1 MHFFSIRITGN
12 NLDFNSISEK
22 LEIRNAVCHK
32 KGISVLQNDEEI
44 VFDEDIW
51 ESKIEIKDDE
61 SLQNEIDK
69 YVEQLGKH
77 SEYIKELSLTNEISL
92 WLTVYPDNYQL
103 NFRLSK
109 KTIGMLSQMGLNLD
123 ISIMNL
129 HDLYRISPRT

>member
-1 MHFFSIRITGN
+1 MHFFSMRITGD

-22 LEIRNAVCHK
+22 LGIKNAVYHN
-32 KGISVLQNDEEI
+32 KGISLLQNDEEI

-61 SLQNEIDK
+61 SLQNVIDK
-69 YVEQLGKH
+69 HVELLFRCYQ
-77 SEYIKELSLTNEISL
+77 YIKELSSTNEISL

-103 NFRLSK
+103 NFRLSE
-109 KTIGMLSQMGLNLD
+109 KTMKMISQMKINFD

-129 HDLYRISPRT
+129 HDLY